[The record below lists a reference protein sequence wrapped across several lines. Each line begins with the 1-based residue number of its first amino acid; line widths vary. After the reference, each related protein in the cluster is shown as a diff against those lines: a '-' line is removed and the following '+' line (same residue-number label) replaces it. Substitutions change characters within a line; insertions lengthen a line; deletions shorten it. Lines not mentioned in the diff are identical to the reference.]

1 MRVDLQP
8 LATRFPPYHAG
19 FGAAYTTMTTTIHR
33 LLLLTACCLVSASGE
48 VRAGE
53 TAGGG
58 LQDVLRDGFGAVGEA
73 NGINDAL
80 GSPRQG
86 GALVDGKAGVGYWV
100 RLGPAD
106 DDKAVRL
113 DGEIGQGEMVLQME
127 AGQRAPKVSP
137 KHDFVGMGHQTISW
151 EATPGPGG
159 GIYVVVG
166 ARERTLDHAPLEGI
180 SILALPG
187 SVQTF
192 VRGRKSAEV
201 PLPGGKPGT
210 MRHFELEI
218 RTPDAFDG
226 RGLARLELRVDGKPA
241 DLDAG
246 SKGTGLV
253 TQGFD
258 RNLIT
263 LGGIA
268 TAEGPSSGKI
278 RNFRVQSSLL
288 GGGQPT
294 EIARV
299 EDFIGNEAIWHTAA
313 STPLKEL
320 GPGRA
325 AIRQSFELVKPT
337 ALRAAAV
344 SLVSS
349 TDVNLGINGKALAR
363 YGRLEASKL
372 KGATAFM
379 TYEIPVGDLVPGRNV
394 LTYDASMPW
403 RGSAGVQGNIYLE
416 YTDGSAEVIPL
427 GSGAKV
433 TQKPAEGW
441 KEPAFD
447 DSSWPNG
454 GVTRGGSSW
463 GYWMGWLPPVDD
475 ARFPEFIVPGQE
487 PLMEEMRRMYHT
499 FYCAAFPN
507 STLWDQWMVD
517 ALVWPAMPGADAKEG
532 MAGMER
538 RLLLG
543 REIDQDG
550 LVGTQQHLGLGH
562 SYGWPFPLWTQAGG
576 IGWHFSL
583 DGLPYG
589 AEFGI
594 FPTKTLDGFK
604 LENAEMV
611 SIGEPDGL
619 TLKLEPGTSAIQ
631 TPSFSISKRSA
642 TFVRIDWLAPDFP
655 AGAKVW
661 LEWKQEGDEAFL
673 PEKRLPV
680 AIPSPDRQL
689 HDAVM
694 VELPKNI
701 DLDAK
706 LIQFRLVFEL
716 PQAATAQ
723 IKHIVS
729 TTETRHNSSN
739 PSYLIGFTDFVN
751 WTGDIEFLRHGIEM
765 AREAMSAFIRKYRIE
780 EEKMVVTP
788 DIGKDGRSG
797 FYFNEAGEKIVIPG
811 QGIGNNYF
819 DILPFGGRDV
829 TATYLAYTAL
839 LRMARLEEWIDAHP
853 EVDLPKGGKLNPV
866 DLRRLAGEVK
876 KTAAPYFW
884 NKETGRF
891 PAAED
896 LVDKVK
902 HDYGFVFVN
911 NEAIYY
917 DFAEPG
923 QAKEIRS
930 WIDGQRIVEGDT
942 SQGPDIYRYRF
953 GPRMTT
959 KRNLTWYIFPWSAPE
974 TIPWGGQVQDG
985 GSVLGF
991 TYQDIMARLKVNGP
1005 DDAWART
1012 REVLAWHQDVM
1023 AAGGFREYY
1032 SAGVNQE
1039 GSLQGEG
1046 IGSGGLGIVR
1056 EFIESALFPQ
1066 VMVAGF
1072 LGLDPQLD
1080 GMVIKPQLPRDW
1092 PALTITRI
1100 RFHGGIYSVKAEQ
1113 DGAIEVTRTGGQS
1126 AEAKF
1131 FPRLGKWRHIRGGSG
1146 GSNEE
1151 TVTISEGEGVLL
1163 PGPQETTIR
1172 LEPIPQ

>member
-1 MRVDLQP
+1 MK
-8 LATRFPPYHAG
+8 AT
-19 FGAAYTTMTTTIHR
+19 IVR
-33 LLLLTACCLVSASGE
+33 LLVSSAFGLVSASGE

-53 TAGGG
+53 TAAGV
-58 LQDVLRDGFGAVGEA
+58 LQDVFRDGFGAVGEA

-80 GSPRQG
+80 GGPRQG
-86 GALVDGKAGVGYWV
+86 GRLVDDKGGVGYWV

-106 DDKAVRL
+106 DARAVRL
-113 DGEIGQGEMVLQME
+113 DGEIGHGEVVLQME
-127 AGQRAPKVSP
+127 TGKRAPKVSP
-137 KHDFVGMGHQTISW
+137 KHDFVGMGHQRISW
-151 EATPGPGG
+151 EAAPGPDSGL
-159 GIYVVVG
+159 YVVVG

-180 SILALPG
+180 SIVAIPG
-187 SVQTF
+187 AVQTF

-201 PLPGGKPGT
+201 FLPGGEVGT
-210 MRHFELEI
+210 WHRFELEI

-246 SKGTGLV
+246 SEGTGLV

-263 LGGIA
+263 LGGVA
-268 TAEGPSSGKI
+268 TAERPSYGKI
-278 RNFRVQSSLL
+278 RSFRVQGGSL
-288 GGGQPT
+288 GEGQPVET
-294 EIARV
+294 ARV
-299 EDFIGNEAIWHTAA
+299 EDFIRNEAIWHTAA
-313 STPLKEL
+313 STPLEEF

-344 SLVSS
+344 SLVST
-349 TDVNLGINGKALAR
+349 TDVNLGVNGRALAQ

-379 TYEIPVGDLVPGRNV
+379 TYEIPVRDLVPGRNV
-394 LTYDASMPW
+394 LTYDAPMPW
-403 RGSAGVQGNIYLE
+403 RGHAGIQSNIYLE
-416 YTDGSAEVIPL
+416 YTDGSAEVIRL
-427 GSGAKV
+427 GRGAKV
-433 TQKPAEGW
+433 AQKPEEGW
-441 KEPAFD
+441 QEPAFD
-447 DSSWPNG
+447 DSCWPNG
-454 GVTRGGSSW
+454 GVTRAGSSW
-463 GYWMGWLPPVDD
+463 GHWMGWLPPFDD
-475 ARFPEFIVPGQE
+475 ARFPEFLVPGKE

-499 FYCAAFPN
+499 FYFAAFPN

-538 RLLLG
+538 RLLMG
-543 REIDQDG
+543 RAIDQEG

-562 SYGWPFPLWTQAGG
+562 SYGWPFPIWTQARG

-583 DGLPYG
+583 DGMPFG

-611 SIGEPDGL
+611 TIEAPVGL

-661 LEWKQEGDEAFL
+661 LEWKQEGDKAFL
-673 PEKRLPV
+673 SERRLSV
-680 AIPSPDRQL
+680 AIPPPDRQL
-689 HDAVM
+689 HNAVM

-701 DLDAK
+701 DLDTK

-716 PQAATAQ
+716 PQGAIAQ
-723 IKHIVS
+723 IKHIVT
-729 TTETRHNSSN
+729 TTETRHNASN
-739 PSYLIGFTDFVN
+739 PSYIIGFTDFVN
-751 WTGDIEFLRHGIEM
+751 WTADMEFLRHGIEM
-765 AREAMSAFIRKYRIE
+765 AREAMRAFIRKYRIE

-797 FYFNEAGEKIVIPG
+797 FYFNEAGQKSVVPG

-829 TATYLAYTAL
+829 TATYLAYAAL
-839 LRMARLEEWIDAHP
+839 LRMARLEEWIDANP
-853 EVDLPKGGKLNPV
+853 EVNLPEGSKLNPAN
-866 DLRRLAGEVK
+866 LRQLAGEVK
-876 KTAAPYFW
+876 RTAAPYFW

-923 QAKEIRS
+923 QAKEIRA
-930 WIDGQRIVEGDT
+930 WIDGKRTVEGDT
-942 SQGPDIYRYRF
+942 SQGPDIYRFRF

-959 KRNLTWYIFPWSAPE
+959 KRNLTWYIFPWSEPE
-974 TIPWGGQVQDG
+974 NIAWGGQVQDG

-991 TYQDIMARLKVNGP
+991 TYHDIMARLKVNGP

-1012 REVLAWHQDVM
+1012 REVLAWHKDVM
-1023 AAGGFREYY
+1023 EAGGFREYY

-1039 GSLQGEG
+1039 GSLQGDG
-1046 IGSGGLGIVR
+1046 IGAGGLGIVR

-1066 VMVAGF
+1066 VMLAGF
-1072 LGLDPQLD
+1072 LGLEPQLD
-1080 GMVIKPQLPRDW
+1080 GMVLRPQLPREW

-1126 AEAKF
+1126 AKSKV
-1131 FPRLGKWRHIRGGSG
+1131 FPGSGQWRLIRGGSG
-1146 GSNEE
+1146 VSNEE
-1151 TVTISEGEGVLL
+1151 TVTILEGEGVLL
-1163 PGPQETTIR
+1163 PGPEEATIR
-1172 LEPIPQ
+1172 LEPIRQ